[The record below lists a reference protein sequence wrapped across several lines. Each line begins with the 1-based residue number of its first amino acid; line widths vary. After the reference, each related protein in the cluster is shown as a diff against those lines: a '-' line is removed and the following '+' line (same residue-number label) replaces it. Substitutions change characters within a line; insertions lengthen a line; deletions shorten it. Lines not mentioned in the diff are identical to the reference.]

1 MIVRKV
7 PESECSRR
15 VRVAFDD
22 YRFAFESSIECL
34 RTRGI
39 DVCRKALRDLERLRR
54 GIESAV
60 DAGCLVDV
68 GDLLDSVEETL
79 RQIAEMIGR
88 E

>member
-7 PESECSRR
+7 PESACSRH
-15 VRVAFDD
+15 VRDVLDS
-22 YRFAFESSIECL
+22 YRYAFESTVDCL
-34 RTRGI
+34 KNRGA
-39 DVCRKALRDLERLRR
+39 VCHRALRDLEALRR
-54 GIESAV
+54 ALETSV

-79 RQIAEMIGR
+79 RVVAELVGR